1 MATPNGADFAD
12 YVSARLPDL
21 APAEQQVVRF
31 VLANPSEV
39 LFLTAGEL
47 GDAAGTSDAT
57 VVRTAKTL
65 GYSGLPELRRHL
77 GQSLTRETAPSRRLG
92 VALERIGTAHHRS
105 IDQAVTEG
113 VEQIQE
119 MYRRLQPAD
128 LEVAVH
134 SLLGARQVFTWG
146 LGTSGLAAEYAAT
159 RLTRRGLLVRH
170 SADTGFRLADALLPL
185 TGDDA
190 VLAYLPGN
198 LNRDAEALFSQAAR
212 VGADVV
218 LVTSSL
224 SARLSE
230 RVLVTLPAPMADT
243 KVTGEILTASLV
255 TDILVTAIAGRTVE
269 RSTATAELL
278 TQLRGELG
286 EKPVRARGTRRRQP

>member
-1 MATPNGADFAD
+1 VATPNGADFAD

-134 SLLGARQVFTWG
+134 ALLGARQVLTWG

-198 LNRDAEALFSQAAR
+198 LNRDAEALFSQAGR

-286 EKPVRARGTRRRQP
+286 EKPARARGTRRRQP

>member
-1 MATPNGADFAD
+1 MTTPNGTDFAD
-12 YVSARLPDL
+12 YVSARLASL

-77 GQSLTRETAPSRRLG
+77 GQSLTRQTAPSQRLG
-92 VALERIGTAHHRS
+92 VALERVGGAHHRS
-105 IDQAVTEG
+105 IDQAVTESM
-113 VEQIQE
+113 EQIQE
-119 MYRRLQPAD
+119 LYRRLQPAD
-128 LEVAVH
+128 LEVAV
-134 SLLGARQVFTWG
+134 SALLRARQVFTWG
-146 LGTSGLAAEYAAT
+146 LGTSALAAEYAAT

-170 SADTGFRLADALLPL
+170 CADTGFRLADALLPL
-185 TGDDA
+185 TGADA

-198 LNRDAEALFSQAAR
+198 LNRDAEALFSHAER

-224 SARLSE
+224 STRLSE
-230 RVLVTLPAPMADT
+230 RVLVSLPAPMSDT
-243 KVTGEILTASLV
+243 KVTGEILTASIV
-255 TDILVTAIAGRTVE
+255 TDILVTAIAGRTLE

-278 TQLRGELG
+278 TRLRGELG
-286 EKPVRARGTRRRQP
+286 EKPARARGRKPQS

>member
-12 YVSARLPDL
+12 YVSARLAEL

-77 GQSLTRETAPSRRLG
+77 GQSLTRQTAPSARLG
-92 VALERIGTAHHRS
+92 VTLERIGTAHHRS

-119 MYRRLQPAD
+119 MYRRLRPAD

-134 SLLGARQVFTWG
+134 ALLGARQVVTWG

-198 LNRDAEALFSQAAR
+198 LNRDAETLFRHAAR
-212 VGADVV
+212 VGADIV

-286 EKPVRARGTRRRQP
+286 EKPVRGSRGRQS

>member
-1 MATPNGADFAD
+1 VTTPNGADFAD
-12 YVSARLPDL
+12 YVSARLPTL

-77 GQSLTRETAPSRRLG
+77 GQSLTRQTAPSARLG

-119 MYRRLQPAD
+119 LYRRLRPAD

-134 SLLGARQVFTWG
+134 AVLRARQVFTWG

-170 SADTGFRLADALLPL
+170 CTDTGFRLADALLPL

-198 LNRDAEALFSQAAR
+198 LNRDAETLFSHAER

-224 SARLSE
+224 SSQLSG
-230 RVLVTLPAPMADT
+230 RVLVALPAPMSDT
-243 KVTGEILTASLV
+243 KVTGEILAASIV

-278 TQLRGELG
+278 TRLRGELG
-286 EKPVRARGTRRRQP
+286 EKPTRARVSRKRQP